1 MWLNIVVDGNK
12 AMEQHWSYIVSNYIE
27 KIVRFVIHNFCIYFH
42 LIEKK
47 LFKIMAVKK
56 NYCILIFLSKIFFDR
71 KLETNL
77 LI

>member
-47 LFKIMAVKK
+47 LFKIMVVKK
-56 NYCILIFLSKIFFDR
+56 KLLYTNFFVKDILRQKVRD
-71 KLETNL
+71 
-77 LI
+77 

>member
-47 LFKIMAVKK
+47 LFKIEMVNKKLLYTNFFVKD
-56 NYCILIFLSKIFFDR
+56 ILQ
-71 KLETNL
+71 
-77 LI
+77 